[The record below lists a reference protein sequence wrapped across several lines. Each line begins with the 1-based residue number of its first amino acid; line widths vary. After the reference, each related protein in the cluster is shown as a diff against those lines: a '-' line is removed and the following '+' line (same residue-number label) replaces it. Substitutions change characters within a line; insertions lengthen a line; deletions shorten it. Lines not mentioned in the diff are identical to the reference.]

1 LRGKN
6 FAVILFL
13 FATAILGPSAA
24 LAAPAP
30 GKAESLVLLFTHD
43 LHSHLEAY
51 PTLDASGK
59 PAQAGGFAS
68 LAAVIDRERAG
79 NETRTLL
86 ADAGDF
92 SMGTVFHTVRESRGG
107 ELVAMG
113 MLGYDITTYGNH
125 DFEKGPG
132 LLARAL
138 EAAGK
143 NARGRLPLIV
153 ASNTFV
159 DPLDP
164 GLFALRDAQ
173 YAAPVVPYAVLRRA
187 GMKIGLF
194 GLMGRDAASDVP
206 QASPVVFTDPVET
219 ARKVVSLLREREKV
233 DLVIALSHCG
243 TWADKARS
251 EDELL
256 ASAVPGIDVI
266 VSGHTHTVLDPCI
279 RAGDTVIVSAGAYCR
294 YLGRLEVEKQPG
306 GKVAMRDY
314 RLVPITPLIPGKA
327 AVAGY
332 VSELAAEAEK
342 TALEPMG
349 YRFGQALAESP
360 FSLPIP
366 LDEANLGPVPA
377 PSGLGN
383 LVADAYRAAAGETGL
398 AFQADGPIRAPLVAG
413 KVTVNDAFRILSLGQ
428 GFDGRAGYPLLAFRL
443 TGADVREVL
452 ETDPSLG
459 PLKAD
464 ARLQVSGMRAS
475 IDPEAPAFSR
485 VRAVETEN
493 RGGSLAPLDEK
504 ALYKV
509 VTNGYL
515 VMMIGYLDRVSG
527 GRLTVVPR
535 DPTGEPLASPWA
547 ARLFDGP
554 DGAELKEWV
563 ALARFLQSFPDTDGN
578 GLPDVPA
585 TYARPLPHFVPAP

>member
-1 LRGKN
+1 MRRKN
-6 FAVILFL
+6 LAVILFL
-13 FATAILGPSAA
+13 FATAVFGPSAVS
-24 LAAPAP
+24 AAPPP
-30 GKAESLVLLFTHD
+30 GETENLVLLFTHD
-43 LHSHLEAY
+43 LHSHLDPY
-51 PTLDASGK
+51 PALDACGDPVQSGGL
-59 PAQAGGFAS
+59 AR
-68 LAAVIDRERAG
+68 LAAIIDRERTG
-79 NETRTLL
+79 NDSRTLL

-107 ELVAMG
+107 ELVVMG
-113 MLGYDITTYGNH
+113 LLGYDATTYGNH

-153 ASNTFV
+153 ASNTEV
-159 DPLDP
+159 DPLDT

-173 YAAPVVPYAVLRRA
+173 YAAPVVPYAVFRRA

-194 GLMGRDAASDVP
+194 GLMGHDAASDVP
-206 QASPVVFTDPVET
+206 QASPVVFTDPVEA
-219 ARKVVSLLREREKV
+219 ARRIVSLLREREKV

-243 TWADKARS
+243 TWADRARS

-256 ASAVPGIDVI
+256 ARAVPGIDII
-266 VSGHTHTVLDPCI
+266 VSGHTHTVLDPFI

-294 YLGRLEVEKQPG
+294 YLGRLEVEKRPG
-306 GKVAMRDY
+306 GKAAVRGY
-314 RLVPITPLIPGKA
+314 RLIPITSRIPGKA
-327 AVAGY
+327 AVARF

-342 TALEPMG
+342 AALAPLG
-349 YRFGQALAESP
+349 YRFGQVIAESAL
-360 FSLPIP
+360 SLPIP
-366 LDEANLGPVPA
+366 LDEANRGPIPA

-383 LVADAYRAAAGETGL
+383 LVADAYRAAAGEAGL

-413 KVTVNDAFRILSLGQ
+413 KVTVNDVFRILSLGQ
-428 GFDGRAGYPLLAFRL
+428 GLDGQAGYPLLAFGL

-459 PLKAD
+459 PMKAD

-475 IDPEAPAFSR
+475 IDPKAPAFSR
-485 VRAVETEN
+485 VRAVETEG

-515 VMMIGYLDRVSG
+515 VMMIGYLDRISG

-535 DPTGEPLASPWA
+535 DASGKPLASPWT
-547 ARLFDGP
+547 ARLFDGAG
-554 DGAELKEWV
+554 GAELKEWV
-563 ALARFLQSFPDTDGN
+563 ALARFLQAFPDTDGN

-585 TYARPLPHFVPAP
+585 AYARPAPHFVPVP

>member
-1 LRGKN
+1 MSRKN
-6 FAVILFL
+6 FAVVLFL
-13 FATAILGPSAA
+13 VMTALLGPSAA
-24 LAAPAP
+24 PAVPAP
-30 GKAESLVLLFTHD
+30 GKTENLILLFTHD
-43 LHSHLEAY
+43 LHSHLDPY
-51 PTLDASGK
+51 PALDASGK
-59 PAQAGGFAS
+59 PAQAGGFAR
-68 LAAVIDRERAG
+68 LATVIDRERTG
-79 NETRTLL
+79 NESRTLL

-113 MLGYDITTYGNH
+113 LLGYDATTYGNH

-132 LLARAL
+132 LLAQAL
-138 EAAGK
+138 EAARK
-143 NARGRLPLIV
+143 NARGMLPLIL

-164 GLFALRDAQ
+164 GLFGLREAQ
-173 YAAPVVPYAVLRRA
+173 YAAPVIPYAVLRRA

-219 ARKVVSLLREREKV
+219 ARRIVSLLREREKV

-256 ASAVPGIDVI
+256 ARAVPGIDII
-266 VSGHTHTVLDPCI
+266 VSGHTHTVLDPFI
-279 RAGDTVIVSAGAYCR
+279 REGDTVIVSAGAYCR
-294 YLGRLEVEKQPG
+294 YLGRLEIEKRPG
-306 GKVAMRDY
+306 GKVAVRDY
-314 RLVPITPLIPGKA
+314 RLIPITSRVPGKA
-327 AVAGY
+327 EVAGF
-332 VSELAAEAEK
+332 VSGLAVEAEK

-349 YRFGQALAESP
+349 YRFGQVIAESAL
-360 FSLPIP
+360 SLPMPQEEGNPGP
-366 LDEANLGPVPA
+366 LPA
-377 PSGLGN
+377 TSGLGN

-398 AFQADGPIRAPLVAG
+398 AFQANGPIRAPLVAG

-475 IDPEAPAFSR
+475 IDPTAPAFSR
-485 VRAVETEN
+485 VRAVETES
-493 RGGSLAPLDEK
+493 RGGGLAPLDEK

-535 DPTGEPLASPWA
+535 DASGEPLASPWT
-547 ARLFDGP
+547 ARLFDGA

-563 ALARFLQSFPDTDGN
+563 ALARFLQSFPDTDEN

-585 TYARPLPHFVPAP
+585 TYARPVPHFVPAP